1 MQNNNHIEELLQT
14 WTNHPHIAPGDVE
27 DKSSW
32 GGLATAGFFGLF
44 LPGLLGG
51 LLYLGVPT
59 AQVWDLDSAS
69 SFWNQDVNYIII
81 VCQSQKRAQA
91 LFAGASLVTT
101 YLVADRS
108 NPSATVV
115 TITFLSLPLFQI
127 SINDLL
133 KRALVLTRF
142 CSRSNWTR

>member
-1 MQNNNHIEELLQT
+1 M
-14 WTNHPHIAPGDVE
+14 E

-69 SFWNQDVNYIII
+69 SFWNQDVNYIIL
-81 VCQSQKRAQA
+81 VCESQKRAQA

-115 TITFLSLPLFQI
+115 TISFFSSLSLFQI

-133 KRALVLTRF
+133 KRELMLTRH
-142 CSRSNWTR
+142 CSRSNSTR

>member
-1 MQNNNHIEELLQT
+1 M
-14 WTNHPHIAPGDVE
+14 E

-115 TITFLSLPLFQI
+115 TISFLSLCL
-127 SINDLL
+127 
-133 KRALVLTRF
+133 
-142 CSRSNWTR
+142 CSTSQSMIFSREHWF

>member
-1 MQNNNHIEELLQT
+1 M
-14 WTNHPHIAPGDVE
+14 D

-69 SFWNQDVNYIII
+69 SFWNQDVNYI
-81 VCQSQKRAQA
+81 
-91 LFAGASLVTT
+91 
-101 YLVADRS
+101 
-108 NPSATVV
+108 
-115 TITFLSLPLFQI
+115 LSLRESIACAGLVCGSLPGNNLPCGRQEQPQCNCGDYQLFLI
-127 SINDLL
+127 LVFVPDLHQ
-133 KRALVLTRF
+133 
-142 CSRSNWTR
+142 